1 MKFNWGTGI
10 LIFLILFLLAGGFFI
25 AFAMRQEV
33 SLVHENYY
41 ERGVDHSDQIKV
53 QERSAPFADALYTR
67 QDESSLFV
75 GVKEDQAALMD
86 SAFLLL
92 YRPSDQNLDLD
103 FPFEPLRG
111 ELVIPMEE
119 LHTGR
124 YILKLHWSSGGL
136 KYETENTVVIN

>member
-53 QERSAPFADALYTR
+53 QERSAPYKDALYTR
-67 QDESSLFV
+67 QDESSLYV
-75 GVKEDQAALMD
+75 GVQEDMAAAMD
-86 SAFLLL
+86 SAFLVL
-92 YRPSDQNLDLD
+92 YRPSDKHLDLD
-103 FPFEPLRG
+103 FPFEPTRG

-119 LHTGR
+119 LKTGR

-136 KYETENTVVIN
+136 KYATENTVVIN

>member
-1 MKFNWGTGI
+1 MKFHWGTGI
-10 LIFLILFLLAGGFFI
+10 LIFLIMFLLAAGFFI
-25 AFAMRQEV
+25 AFAMRQDV
-33 SLVHENYY
+33 SLVHEDYY

-75 GVKEDQAALMD
+75 GVKEEQAAFMD
-86 SAFLLL
+86 SAFLVI

-103 FPFEPLRG
+103 YPFDPSRG

-119 LHTGR
+119 LKAGR
-124 YILKLHWSSGGL
+124 YILKLNWSSGGL

>member
-1 MKFNWGTGI
+1 MKFHWGTGI
-10 LIFLILFLLAGGFFI
+10 LIFLILFLLAAGFFI

-53 QERSAPFADALYTR
+53 QERSAPYADALYTR
-67 QDESSLFV
+67 QDESSLYV
-75 GVKEDQAALMD
+75 GVQEELAAGMD
-86 SAFLLL
+86 SSFLLL

-103 FPFEPLRG
+103 FPFDPTRG

-119 LHTGR
+119 LKAGR
-124 YILKLHWSSGGL
+124 YILKLSWSSGGL